1 MSHINFPDTNQEF
14 LSELFSENGVPPP
27 PSLPTAVEAALGL
40 GCQHMRGP
48 KASLNSFTW
57 TPGFQLDSCDLS
69 PKFSTNNSKFYFFLL
84 CLFLSH

>member
-48 KASLNSFTW
+48 KSLFE
-57 TPGFQLDSCDLS
+57 QLYLDSRI
-69 PKFSTNNSKFYFFLL
+69 ST
-84 CLFLSH
+84 